1 MDIATAKKLL
11 AEQSKQDLIK
21 IIARLS
27 NYSDDAESWL
37 LEYCGKHG
45 AADGRQLAAEK
56 QMRHEWD
63 IAWEIIEEANEFGGT
78 YENREDDACDALER
92 METLIKKCKFTWDF
106 RKPIVDEMLEQI
118 FEGNSGFEDLLMDHC
133 EMLCKTR
140 DEKLYLAERLK
151 ASASDYYKTYAAK
164 MFLKLGKEDEFLEVQ
179 SQNLRY
185 GEDYIRLAEY
195 YRDKQ
200 DEEKAIRIM
209 EQALQK
215 AEGRMDTVYNWL
227 FRTYRRKKQD
237 AKIDAL
243 YRMAVSKNKDVD
255 TMTQLM
261 YEHYKDDYDRKKE
274 YLLKLAEVCDGREA
288 RRWYDVCKRE
298 LRAQDFSKA
307 SNHLHEVLKKR
318 NMNAYLQLC
327 IDEGNLREVLDFLLA
342 APPAARNSLW
352 GLDAGHGLT
361 KQLANAFPEEV
372 CEIYWNECEGLC
384 RESNKKN
391 YQCAVSVLKEIR
403 AICKAKKLLDSW
415 NARFG
420 QFMERHKKKKLLM
433 GYINEIK
440 SLRMAEGKKETKEE
454 LQDLKCGEE
463 QVELFSDQAGK

>member
-1 MDIATAKKLL
+1 
-11 AEQSKQDLIK
+11 
-21 IIARLS
+21 
-27 NYSDDAESWL
+27 
-37 LEYCGKHG
+37 
-45 AADGRQLAAEK
+45 
-56 QMRHEWD
+56 
-63 IAWEIIEEANEFGGT
+63 
-78 YENREDDACDALER
+78 
-92 METLIKKCKFTWDF
+92 
-106 RKPIVDEMLEQI
+106 
-118 FEGNSGFEDLLMDHC
+118 MDHC

-274 YLLKLAEVCDGREA
+274 YLLKLAEVCDGREVTQELPIGNP
-288 RRWYDVCKRE
+288 RRR
-298 LRAQDFSKA
+298 
-307 SNHLHEVLKKR
+307 
-318 NMNAYLQLC
+318 
-327 IDEGNLREVLDFLLA
+327 I
-342 APPAARNSLW
+342 
-352 GLDAGHGLT
+352 
-361 KQLANAFPEEV
+361 
-372 CEIYWNECEGLC
+372 
-384 RESNKKN
+384 
-391 YQCAVSVLKEIR
+391 
-403 AICKAKKLLDSW
+403 ICM
-415 NARFG
+415 R
-420 QFMERHKKKKLLM
+420 
-433 GYINEIK
+433 Y
-440 SLRMAEGKKETKEE
+440 
-454 LQDLKCGEE
+454 
-463 QVELFSDQAGK
+463 

>member
-11 AEQSKQDLIK
+11 AEQSKQDLIR

-27 NYSDDAESWL
+27 TYSDDAESWL

-45 AADGRQLAAEK
+45 AADGKQLAAET
-56 QMRHEWD
+56 QLRHEWG
-63 IAWEIIEEANEFGGT
+63 IAREIIAEANEFGGT
-78 YENREDDACDALER
+78 YEDREEDACDALAR
-92 METLIKKCKFTWDF
+92 MDTLLRKNKFAWDF
-106 RKPIVDEMLEQI
+106 RKPIVDEMLEQF
-118 FEGNSGFEDLLMDHC
+118 FEGNSGFEDTLVDSC
-133 EMLCKTR
+133 ETLCKAR

-151 ASASDYYKTYAAK
+151 ESASDYYRTYAAK
-164 MFLKLGKEDEFLEVQ
+164 MFLKLGKEDVFLEVQ

-200 DEEKAIRIM
+200 DEKRAVQVM

-227 FRTYRRKKQD
+227 FRTYRRKKQED
-237 AKIDAL
+237 KIDAL
-243 YRMAVSKNKDVD
+243 YRMAVRKNKDVD

-288 RRWYDVCKRE
+288 RRWYDVCRQE
-298 LRAQDFSKA
+298 LRAQDFSRA
-307 SNHLHEVLKKR
+307 SAHLHKVLKKR
-318 NMNAYLQLC
+318 NTYAYLQLR
-327 IDEGNLREVLDFLLA
+327 IDEGNFREVLDFLLA
-342 APPAARNSLW
+342 APPMARNSLW
-352 GLDAGHGLT
+352 GLDAGHKLT
-361 KQLANAFPEEV
+361 KQLADAFPEEV

-391 YQCAVSVLKEIR
+391 YQRAVSVLREIR
-403 AICKAKKLLDSW
+403 GICKAKKLLEPW

-420 QFMERHKKKKLLM
+420 QFMERHRKKKLLM
-433 GYINEIK
+433 GYIEAAK
-440 SLRMAEGKKETKEE
+440 SLRVAEGKKEKPKE
-454 LQDLKCGEE
+454 LQDLKNREE
-463 QVELFSDQAGK
+463 MLELFAEQEGQ

>member
-92 METLIKKCKFTWDF
+92 METLIKKNKFTWDF

-133 EMLCKTR
+133 EMLCKTK

-243 YRMAVSKNKDVD
+243 YRMAVSKNKDVV
-255 TMTQLM
+255 
-261 YEHYKDDYDRKKE
+261 R
-274 YLLKLAEVCDGREA
+274 
-288 RRWYDVCKRE
+288 
-298 LRAQDFSKA
+298 
-307 SNHLHEVLKKR
+307 
-318 NMNAYLQLC
+318 
-327 IDEGNLREVLDFLLA
+327 
-342 APPAARNSLW
+342 
-352 GLDAGHGLT
+352 
-361 KQLANAFPEEV
+361 
-372 CEIYWNECEGLC
+372 
-384 RESNKKN
+384 
-391 YQCAVSVLKEIR
+391 
-403 AICKAKKLLDSW
+403 
-415 NARFG
+415 
-420 QFMERHKKKKLLM
+420 
-433 GYINEIK
+433 
-440 SLRMAEGKKETKEE
+440 
-454 LQDLKCGEE
+454 
-463 QVELFSDQAGK
+463 